1 MVRGI
6 DSSLVQAEAWMES
19 ALAACMLVLGL
30 VTANTQLLK
39 GDDDTGLDPTW
50 CHPVRREV
58 IPSGSVRPGGSAG
71 V

>member
-1 MVRGI
+1 
-6 DSSLVQAEAWMES
+6 MER

-30 VTANTQLLK
+30 DTANTQLVK

>member
-6 DSSLVQAEAWMES
+6 ESSLVQVEAWMER
-19 ALAACMLVLGL
+19 ALAACMLVL
-30 VTANTQLLK
+30 VPDTANTQLLK
-39 GDDDTGLDPTW
+39 GDDDTGLDSTW
-50 CHPVRREV
+50 FHPVRREV